1 MKLFLFFSS
10 LLLSS
15 SLAQQTQPSENLSAG
30 LGQFTRRLLDNLEQT
45 SASNFLFSPY
55 SLHSV
60 LSQVMFGAGGRTRVE
75 LERLLGVGATPSVLS
90 QYRSLTGVSG
100 LTSGS
105 AQINTGNELAVATGF
120 KPKSAYNQLLGRT
133 FGSRITEYDFAGNRA
148 EAVRQI
154 NDMVSQKTEGKIKDL
169 LLEQDVDSLTRMILL
184 NVIYFKAQWKK
195 AFNVE
200 DSQYQI
206 FYSPL
211 AGEVNTTFM
220 NIKDEFRIYEDPA
233 GDFEILELP
242 YADETMSMLIILPA
256 SPTTQISS
264 KLENF
269 DFSLIKKEKLREAQ
283 VSIPKFN
290 MKYQTYLK
298 KKITELGAGD
308 VFSSQSDLSG
318 ISDESLYVTEAV
330 HQANIEV
337 NEEGSEAAAA
347 TAVVVGVRTIRRK
360 KQFFADKPFLFM
372 IYDFGHNVPLFA
384 GKVVDPSNT
393 IQVQEPPQRSS
404 AEEPQPSLGGTL
416 VEPQQQQ
423 PNVEKCRRLLR
434 DFPTA
439 FDNYKICKK
448 VKEAGKFLDWLR
460 ANRNLCETSLDH
472 YEAFVSNNCGVVW
485 CETASGQR
493 GQWEAEY
500 EADCSRGETEDNRQ
514 DCKILENKLKA
525 FNALSC

>member
-1 MKLFLFFSS
+1 MKLFLLTVSVLVSSSFSQEES
-10 LLLSS
+10 LSS
-15 SLAQQTQPSENLSAG
+15 G
-30 LGQFTRRLLDNLEQT
+30 MRQFTRRLLNNLELR
-45 SASNFLFSPY
+45 SESNFLFSPY

-60 LSQVMFGAGGRTRVE
+60 LSQVMFGSGGRTKAQ
-75 LERLLGVGATPSVLS
+75 LETLLGVSAGKNLLE

-105 AQINTGNELAVATGF
+105 AQINTGNELAVAAGF
-120 KPKSAYNQLLGRT
+120 KPKSAFSQLLGRT
-133 FGSRITEYDFAGNRA
+133 FGSRISEYDFAGNKA
-148 EAVRQI
+148 QAVRQI
-154 NDMVSQKTEGKIKDL
+154 NDLVSQKTEGKIKDL
-169 LLEQDVDSLTRMILL
+169 LLEQDVDSLTRLILL

-206 FYSPL
+206 FNSPV
-211 AGEVNTTFM
+211 AGQINTTFM

-233 GDFEILELP
+233 GEFEILELP
-242 YADETMSMLIILPA
+242 YADETMSMLIILPS

-269 DFSLIKKEKLREAQ
+269 DFNLIKGEKLREAQ

-298 KKITELGAGD
+298 KKLTELGAGEM
-308 VFSSQSDLSG
+308 FSSQSDLSG
-318 ISDESLYVTEAV
+318 ISDQSLYVTEAV

-360 KQFFADKPFLFM
+360 KQFYADTPFLFM
-372 IYDFGHNVPLFA
+372 IYDFRHNVPLFA

-404 AEEPQPSLGGTL
+404 SVEPEPSLGGPL
-416 VEPQQQQ
+416 IDQQEQQQ
-423 PNVEKCRRLLR
+423 PNVETCKRLLR

-460 ANRNLCETSLDH
+460 ANRNLCETSEDH
-472 YEAFVSNNCGVVW
+472 YEAFVSNNCGGVW
-485 CETASGQR
+485 CEVASRQR

-500 EADCSRGETEDNRQ
+500 DACSRGETEDNSQ
-514 DCKILENKLKA
+514 DCKILENRLKA

>member
-1 MKLFLFFSS
+1 M
-10 LLLSS
+10 
-15 SLAQQTQPSENLSAG
+15 G
-30 LGQFTRRLLDNLEQT
+30 
-45 SASNFLFSPY
+45 
-55 SLHSV
+55 
-60 LSQVMFGAGGRTRVE
+60 
-75 LERLLGVGATPSVLS
+75 
-90 QYRSLTGVSG
+90 
-100 LTSGS
+100 
-105 AQINTGNELAVATGF
+105 
-120 KPKSAYNQLLGRT
+120 GRT

-206 FYSPL
+206 FNSPV

-233 GDFEILELP
+233 GEFEILELP
-242 YADETMSMLIILPA
+242 YADETMSMLIILPS

-269 DFSLIKKEKLREAQ
+269 DFSLIRREKLRDAQ

-298 KKITELGAGD
+298 KKITDLGAGQ

-318 ISDESLYVTEAV
+318 ISDESLYVTEGV

-360 KQFFADKPFLFM
+360 KFFFADTPFLFI
-372 IYDFGHNVPLFA
+372 IYDFQNEVPLFA

-393 IQVQEPPQRSS
+393 IQVQEPPERSLPDS
-404 AEEPQPSLGGTL
+404 ESDSDQSLGGTL
-416 VEPQQQQ
+416 VSGQ
-423 PNVEKCRRLLR
+423 PNIETCKRLLR

-439 FDNYKICKK
+439 YDNYKIC
-448 VKEAGKFLDWLR
+448 
-460 ANRNLCETSLDH
+460 
-472 YEAFVSNNCGVVW
+472 
-485 CETASGQR
+485 
-493 GQWEAEY
+493 
-500 EADCSRGETEDNRQ
+500 
-514 DCKILENKLKA
+514 
-525 FNALSC
+525 